1 MRNLSFILLLLSLC
15 RCASMEKS
23 VGLGIG
29 VGAASGV
36 TTAQIAGYNTKG
48 NVVLALSGALIG
60 GVIGALLHKE
70 PSSLEPALP
79 SGASLGGAPPLRPA
93 EKDVLWIPDKIV
105 GDKFEERHRI
115 WTIKKPAHWQL
126 YPEDA
131 EKQPETQVEN
141 ADE

>member
-1 MRNLSFILLLLSLC
+1 
-15 RCASMEKS
+15 MEKS
-23 VGLGIG
+23 VGLGVGI
-29 VGAASGV
+29 GAASGI
-36 TTAQIAGYNTKG
+36 TTAQVAGYNTKG

-70 PSSLEPALP
+70 PVSPEAMPP

-115 WTIKKPAHWQL
+115 WNIKKPAHWQH
-126 YPEDA
+126 YPEEQD
-131 EKQPETQVEN
+131 KQPEVQVE
-141 ADE
+141 AGDE